1 MKLKLKFFAPV
12 LLFSSFAL
20 LAIPSLENTSPIKL
34 LKVGDVDEDGG
45 IILETGLDRSK
56 LIKYRSFV
64 TPTDNL
70 YAKQKTYSL
79 SNVGDIESTWDHY
92 TGKGKMVAI
101 IDSGFTYGHEDF
113 VDKNGNSVFSDKSGY
128 FYVSGNSAKMKLA
141 SSDNWECMKHEYDSD
156 YGEWDT
162 HGSNVAGCAAGSL
175 NGVGTV
181 GIAPEATIL
190 ACKIDFYDESIN
202 KAIKYAADQGADVI
216 NMSLGAYDLDDPH
229 ISSGDY
235 QDSYDGVAEGNAEAV
250 AYAISK
256 GCIVV
261 AAAGNESTSAKS
273 YPACNDGV
281 IGVGALAKNSSTK
294 AASFSNFNKSSDT
307 QSGNHNVDVMAPGVV
322 WAPGLD
328 GNSLS
333 NSSSNYPSLGY
344 GETQGTSFASPI
356 TAGAATLWKQKYPN
370 GTPAQFEA
378 DLYSRSV
385 DMGNF
390 TKFGNGRLDVYKL
403 LDIEHE
409 GISLSTTSLELNTRS
424 SDQTVTATSLNS
436 TIKSWSSSNTNV
448 VTVGGSTSSQS
459 STATIHVVG
468 AGSATITVTGNDNAT
483 ATISVNVAQYVT
495 VTGITT
501 TATSGASV
509 GQGKTL
515 KLGASV
521 VPTNASNQTITYSSA
536 NSAVASVNA
545 NGVVTGVSIGQT
557 TITLTA
563 EGNVTLNFV
572 VNVVESHSEEYTII
586 FKDAQAGTTGN
597 EVTSYDDII
606 DSVEG
611 DLNVS
616 ISSTSKVF
624 EGSGGIKL
632 SSSKNNG
639 SLGLNLGEELDITS
653 IDANLAKYGSDA
665 SALSINNVSNTMSS
679 NSFEDYNYSFEG
691 ESTSS
696 LNLEATKRV
705 YAHSLTITSGQD
717 GTPVTSVSLNKN
729 TLALETGEYETLTA
743 TILPANATNK
753 EVTWTS
759 SNTNVA
765 TVAGGTVTAVGAGS
779 ATITVKTKSGSKTA
793 TCSVTVT
800 DRVYPV
806 TGVSISQASASME
819 AGALLNLSATV
830 APSNATNKGV
840 SWSTS
845 NAEVATVDNGVV
857 TAVKAG
863 SCLITVT
870 TDDGNFTAS
879 CSVTVTNVAVTDVSL
894 NKTEATIGIGGHV
907 TLTPTVSP
915 SNATVKE
922 VEWESSNENIATVD
936 NGVVTGVAEG
946 SATITVTTNEG
957 GFTATCAITVS
968 SSSVGNV
975 FQKVTSD
982 SDIEAG
988 SYLIV
993 YESSATSGLAFDGS
1007 RSTLDA
1013 TSNTISVTIDED
1025 TIEASATNKASMFTI
1040 DEYDGGY
1047 SIQAASGKYISGTS
1061 GSNVLNS
1068 SDSEAKNTISIGADG
1083 ADIVSNTSHLRYNS
1097 NSSQARFRYFKSASY
1112 SAQEPIQ
1119 LYKLANGTVPT
1130 HDPELTLDKES
1141 ISVSEK
1147 KTSEAITAT
1156 TKYLSSGASVIWSI
1170 EDPTIAQLSASTGDS
1185 ITVKG
1190 LKAGYTTITASVPV
1204 DGLSVEV
1211 SVEVTKYSSGLKEAY
1226 EAGLELEPGTSQSR
1240 SYTDDYYTFTGV
1252 LTSFVSNSFY
1262 IQDGEYG
1269 MYVYGGSTC
1278 AITKSDD
1285 DIGKY
1290 VEVTSKIQ
1298 NFGGIIETYSVQ
1310 SAEVL
1315 DEEGTIQSKM
1325 VTSFD
1330 SIRDTNQ
1337 SIIADLSSGVVTEKT
1352 QAGVYGNSGKDLKMT
1367 ITVGGQDIQ
1376 VFGYKWLDNMDELND
1391 LYNSVDVGDFISITD
1406 MITSYYST
1414 GMQLALTEQ
1423 TTIEAGYSLNAFL
1436 NEFMGNINCDAS
1448 GRTAPTFATGYDWAQ
1463 FKTLYGKL
1471 SVEDQATLT
1480 GAQAI
1485 EGGSELIN
1493 RVAHRYDYI
1502 VGKYGEETYEDF
1514 MSRHPQKL
1522 VRDGFNI
1529 FNLNGSNST
1538 AIIVLVSVVGLTA
1551 VGGTLTVFKSKNKE
1565 N

>member
-20 LAIPSLENTSPIKL
+20 LAIPSLENTSPIKI

-128 FYVSGNSAKMKLA
+128 FYVSGNSAKMKLV

-294 AASFSNFNKSSDT
+294 AASFSNFNKSTDT

-328 GNSLS
+328 GNQLS
-333 NSSSNYPSLGY
+333 NSSSNYPALGY

-409 GISLSTTSLELNTRS
+409 GITLSTTELNLNTRS
-424 SDQTVTATSLNS
+424 VAQTVTATSINS
-436 TIKSWSSSNTNV
+436 TIKSWSSSNTSV
-448 VTVGGSTSSQS
+448 VTVSGTTGSQTG
-459 STATIHVVG
+459 TATITVQG
-468 AGSATITVTGNDNAT
+468 AGSATVTVTSNDGSSAVIT
-483 ATISVNVAQYVT
+483 VNVAQYVA

-521 VPTNASNQTITYSSA
+521 LPTNASNQTIAYSSA
-536 NSAVASVNA
+536 NSAVASVSDK
-545 NGVVTGVSIGQT
+545 GIVTGVSIGQT

-563 EGNVTLNFV
+563 EGDVTLDFV

-586 FKDAQAGTTGN
+586 FKDAQSTNGS
-597 EVTSYDDII
+597 EITSYDDII

-611 DLNVS
+611 DLSVS
-616 ISSTSKVF
+616 IGSPTKIF
-624 EGSGGIKL
+624 EGNGGIKL

-639 SLGLNLGEELDITS
+639 SLTLNLGEELDITS
-653 IDANLAKYGSDA
+653 IDANLAKYGTDS
-665 SALSINNVSNTMSS
+665 SALSINNVSNTMDD
-679 NSFEDYNYSFEG
+679 NSFKDYNYSFEG
-691 ESTSS
+691 ESTSTITM
-696 LNLEATKRV
+696 EATKRV

-743 TILPANATNK
+743 TVLPENATNK

-765 TVAGGTVTAVGAGS
+765 TVSGGTVTAVGAGS

-800 DRVYPV
+800 DHVYPV
-806 TGVSISQASASME
+806 TGVSLNASTGTVD
-819 AGALLNLSATV
+819 AGGTLTLTETIT
-830 APSNATNKGV
+830 PSNATNKGV
-840 SWSTS
+840 SWSSS
-845 NAEVATVDNGVV
+845 NEEVATVDNGVV
-857 TAVKAG
+857 TGVKAG
-863 SCLITVT
+863 QASITVT
-870 TDDGNFTAS
+870 TDDGNFQAS
-879 CSVTVTNVAVTDVSL
+879 CLVTVNNVAVTGVSL
-894 NKTEATIGIGGHV
+894 NKTEATIGINGKV
-907 TLTPTVSP
+907 TLTPTIEP

-922 VEWESSNENIATVD
+922 VTWSSSNESIATVD
-936 NGVVTGVAEG
+936 NGVVTGVVEG
-946 SATITVTTNEG
+946 DATITVDTNDG
-957 GFTATCAITVS
+957 HFQATCAITVS
-968 SSSVGNV
+968 STGGQEV
-975 FQKVTSD
+975 FQKVESD
-982 SDIEAG
+982 SDFETG
-988 SYLIV
+988 YYLIV
-993 YESSATSGLAFDGS
+993 YEEGSKALDGS
-1007 RSTLDA
+1007 LTSLDV
-1013 TSNTISVTIDED
+1013 TNNGKTVTIEND
-1025 TIEASATNKASMFTI
+1025 TIEASDTNKASMFTI
-1040 DEYDGGY
+1040 ETKGTGY
-1047 SIQAASGKYISGTS
+1047 SILSESGYYIGHTGSKNTLNTS
-1061 GSNVLNS
+1061 TT
-1068 SDSEAKNTISIGADG
+1068 SDYTNTISIEDG
-1083 ADIVSNTSHLRYNS
+1083 TASISCGSYTMRFNTAND
-1097 NSSQARFRYFKSASY
+1097 QQRFRYFGSSNT
-1112 SAQEPIQ
+1112 SPLPS
-1119 LYKLANGTVPT
+1119 LYKLASGGAPI
-1130 HDPELTLDKES
+1130 HDPEL
-1141 ISVSEK
+1141 SVSTESLRISEK
-1147 KTSEAITAT
+1147 ETSETITAT
-1156 TKYLSSGASVIWSI
+1156 TRYLSSGASVVWSI
-1170 EDPTIAQLSASTGDS
+1170 EDPTIAQLSATSGDS

-1190 LKAGYTTITASVPV
+1190 LKAGYTTITVSVPV
-1204 DGLSVEV
+1204 DGLSVDI
-1211 SVEVTKYSSGLKEAY
+1211 SLEVTKYSSGLKEAY
-1226 EAGLELEPGTSQSR
+1226 EAGEALSDGETTAEMK
-1240 SYTDDYYTFTGV
+1240 FTGIV
-1252 LTSFVSNSFY
+1252 TAKVGYSFY
-1262 IQDGEYG
+1262 IQDGQYA
-1269 MYVYGGSTC
+1269 MYIYCGSGVVDNYDIGDYVTVTSS
-1278 AITKSDD
+1278 ITKYS
-1285 DIGKY
+1285 
-1290 VEVTSKIQ
+1290 
-1298 NFGGIIETYSVQ
+1298 GIIETTKIASTSDVVKLG
-1310 SAEVL
+1310 ET
-1315 DEEGTIQSKM
+1315 GTIEPVM
-1325 VTSFD
+1325 ATSFD
-1330 SIRDTNQ
+1330 SIRDLNQ
-1337 SIIADLSSGVVTEKT
+1337 SILSSLSSATVKEITKAV
-1352 QAGVYGNSGKDLKMT
+1352 SGSDISLT
-1367 ITVGGQDIQ
+1367 ITIGGQDIKL
-1376 VFGYKWLDNMDELND
+1376 FSSRHCSNNAELVSIISG
-1391 LYNSVDVGDFISITD
+1391 LKVGDIISIDD
-1406 MITSYYST
+1406 MVTSYYST

-1423 TTIEAGYSLNAFL
+1423 STVTVGYSLNAFL

-1448 GRTAPTFATGYDWAQ
+1448 GRTAPTFATGYSWSE

-1493 RVAHRYDYI
+1493 RVAYRYDYI

-1522 VRDGFNI
+1522 IKGGI
-1529 FNLNGSNST
+1529 NLFGLNSANST
-1538 AIIVLVSVVGLTA
+1538 AVIVLVSVIGLTV